1 MKVIKD
7 NYKKFPVEVTC
18 EHCSSVILLED
29 SNEVYLNSYPKA
41 TVWNCPLCKH
51 KNYLEIRISQ

>member
-18 EHCSSVILLED
+18 EHCGSVILLEGSED
-29 SNEVYLNSYPKA
+29 IYRSENSWR
-41 TVWNCPLCKH
+41 TIWICPLCQQ
-51 KNYLEIRISQ
+51 KNGFETNIP